1 MDMQQNG
8 EVEDR
13 QDEPTLDNP
22 IRLEVSRPKTFN
34 NVLAFLGAPVMVVLF
49 ILNFIDPIIQTIT
62 GDDGAG
68 LFRSRGNLHPI
79 AAIVYAVVSVKGIM
93 LLPSFIVLVFI
104 WVITVVTIYVNYFLT
119 AISGKYN
126 RGFFNLT
133 VNASQ
138 WNARVWGYLVSWSD
152 TYPPFNFDKGSHL
165 VKLNVLYPE
174 RPSRFLAIL
183 GILIVV
189 KPILVLP
196 HFIVIFFVNAISYL
210 MLFAGLLM
218 SAVSG
223 IYWEPAFR
231 FSKITVQWQLN
242 VAGYIMGWT
251 DKYPPFLFGELQESF
266 QSS

>member
-49 ILNFIDPIIQTIT
+49 IFNFIEPIF
-62 GDDGAG
+62 GDNGAG
-68 LFRSRGNLHPI
+68 IFRSRVIFNPI
-79 AAIVYAVVSVKGIM
+79 AVIVQAVVSVKGIM
-93 LLPSFIVLVFI
+93 LLPSLIVLVFL
-104 WVITVVTIYVNYFLT
+104 WVITIVTIYVNYFLT
-119 AISGKYN
+119 AISGQYN

-133 VNASQ
+133 VNVSQ
-138 WNARVWGYLVSWSD
+138 WSVRVWGYLVSWSD
-152 TYPPFNFDKGSHL
+152 TYPPFNFDKNSHL

-174 RPSRFLAIL
+174 KPSRFLAIL

-196 HFIVIFFVNAISYL
+196 HSIVLFFVSAISYL

-218 SAVSG
+218 SAVSSV
-223 IYWEPAFR
+223 YWEPAFR
-231 FSKITVQWQLN
+231 FSKITCRWQLN

-251 DKYPPFLFGELQESF
+251 DLYPPFLFGELQESF